1 MSSKL
6 SYKVSYYVL
15 YAMFALILIVLG
27 LFFFG
32 GDAQGAAVMAGV
44 DPEMWETANTDAL
57 LYLMYGLF
65 AVAVIATIVAAI
77 FQFGSALKDNPVS
90 AIKSLIGLILLVLV
104 MVVSWAMGSEETL
117 RMPGYDG
124 TENVPFWLKLTDM
137 FLYSIYFL
145 LGATVVAIILSS
157 IWKKLS

>member
-1 MSSKL
+1 MSKL

-44 DPEMWETANTDAL
+44 DPEMWQPANTDAL

>member
-44 DPEMWETANTDAL
+44 DPEMWQPANTDAL

-124 TENVPFWLKLTDM
+124 TENVPFWLKLADM

>member
-32 GDAQGAAVMAGV
+32 GDAQGAAVMEGV
-44 DPEMWETANTDAL
+44 DPEMWQPANTDAL